1 MDGLLG
7 LLRVRVLRG
16 VDLAV
21 RDLKSS
27 DPYVVLQMGKQKL
40 RTRVIKKSLNPE
52 WNEELTLSVEDP
64 TLPIK
69 LKVYD
74 RDRFSFDDPMG
85 DAEFDIHPFF
95 LAVKMMNNS
104 PPPPPPSSS
113 TSSGLVAG
121 SVIIKQLLP
130 NRRNCLAEES
140 SIRADEHGTILQ
152 DMFLRLRNVECGEI
166 QLQLQ
171 WIHLPPSKSL
181 RPPS

>member
-95 LAVKMMNNS
+95 LAVKTMMNSS
-104 PPPPPPSSS
+104 PPPASS
-113 TSSGLVAG
+113 SSGLVG
-121 SVIIKQLLP
+121 SVVIKQLLP

-181 RPPS
+181 GRPSPPN